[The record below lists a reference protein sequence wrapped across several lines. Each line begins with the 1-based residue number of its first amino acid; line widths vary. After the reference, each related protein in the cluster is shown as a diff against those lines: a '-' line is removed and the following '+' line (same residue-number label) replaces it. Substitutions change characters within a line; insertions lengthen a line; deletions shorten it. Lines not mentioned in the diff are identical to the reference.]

1 MKNEF
6 QLLVLWML
14 NSFQKVSWYLYK
26 NASISMHTMNESLV
40 DKVVTSKCS
49 SEPVWPIGWRV
60 FLPVCGVNNKL
71 VQWLYEQPAAV
82 KLIKV

>member
-14 NSFQKVSWYLYK
+14 NSFQKVSWCLCK
-26 NASISMHTMNESLV
+26 NASMSMHTMNESLV

-49 SEPVWPIGWRV
+49 SKPVWPIG
-60 FLPVCGVNNKL
+60 
-71 VQWLYEQPAAV
+71 
-82 KLIKV
+82 